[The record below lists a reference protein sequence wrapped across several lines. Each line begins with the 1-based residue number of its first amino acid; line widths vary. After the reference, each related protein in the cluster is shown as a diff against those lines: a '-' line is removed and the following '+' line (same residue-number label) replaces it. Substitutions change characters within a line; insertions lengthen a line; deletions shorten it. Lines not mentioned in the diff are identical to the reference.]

1 MAHILKKILSE
12 ALTRDEISQVCSAF
26 DIIGSIV
33 IVKIPGSLTLKK
45 QIIGESILHCIKP
58 AKSVFAQTSAV
69 RGDYRIRSLEFV
81 AGEYNTITEYRE
93 HGCKF
98 RVDIENTYFSPR
110 LSTERL
116 RIAKLTSENEV
127 IANMFAGVG
136 TFSIIIAKMNKTC
149 KIYNIDCNPFANEM
163 SVINAKLNGVQNR
176 VFPLCGDAKD
186 IIYDQIQGQCD
197 RVLMPLPE
205 RSSEFV
211 DSAVLALKGG
221 RGVIHFFVHVK
232 ANSKNTAREKAES
245 DIQTVFNKY
254 RHEILHTRIVREVG
268 PRVYQ
273 IVSDVC
279 TSP

>member
-33 IVKIPGSLTLKK
+33 IVKIPGSLKLKK

-149 KIYNIDCNPFANEM
+149 KIYNIDSNPFANEM
-163 SVINAKLNGVQNR
+163 SIINAKLNGVQNR
-176 VFPLCGDAKD
+176 VLCLCGDAKD
-186 IIYDQIQGQCD
+186 IIHDQIQGQCD

-211 DSAVLALKGG
+211 DSAVSALKGG

-232 ANSKNTAREKAES
+232 ANSKNTAREKADS

-254 RHEILHTRIVREVG
+254 QHEILHTRIVREVG

-273 IVSDVC
+273 IVSDV
-279 TSP
+279 SIGP